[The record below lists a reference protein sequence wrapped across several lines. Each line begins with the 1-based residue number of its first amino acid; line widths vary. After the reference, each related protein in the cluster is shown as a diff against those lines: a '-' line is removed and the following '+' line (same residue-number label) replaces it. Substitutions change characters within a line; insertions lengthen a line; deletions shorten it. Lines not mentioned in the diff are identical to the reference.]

1 MKKLLLTIISLYG
14 NIHDESKKYINMKNN
29 TVKKITGH
37 FTGNNISAS
46 AYRIPLDRK
55 RQHAKG
61 ES

>member
-1 MKKLLLTIISLYG
+1 M
-14 NIHDESKKYINMKNN
+14 NQKKYINMKNN